1 MRTYLPIIFSSII
14 IFQSVVRDAVSQPT
28 GPQEY
33 VPLTLVQ
40 IIGRSD
46 AAVHVRVADGSG
58 KFAIVDVLETL
69 VGPDTGKRLRIDFR
83 DLNLSLKGQEAVVF
97 EKEEEDILF
106 LHRPDWKKP
115 SAKNADLFELLHGRR
130 GRLRLPA
137 EGSGVYLEAVRRL
150 GAIARQDPSDQV
162 ENLRRLLGSEN
173 PLLRQSALAEVG
185 RLRALSVADL
195 PALIHLAADPSA
207 ELREKSLE
215 QVRIVLRGADGEEGE
230 GGEDRRRALETARE
244 RARNDPDEKV
254 RAAAVRTMSAWNHH
268 EDVVPDLKAIATID
282 PSQLVRY
289 EAQRVLF
296 LWSGSQAPAPG
307 SP

>member
-1 MRTYLPIIFSSII
+1 MKRYVLLIASLAI
-14 IFQSVVRDAVSQPT
+14 VVHGHDRDAVAQPT
-28 GPQEY
+28 GAQEY

-40 IIGRSD
+40 IIARSD
-46 AAVHVRVADGSG
+46 AAVHVRVNDGSG
-58 KFAIVDVLETL
+58 KFAIVEVLETL
-69 VGPDTGKRLRIDFR
+69 SGPDPGKRLRIDFR
-83 DLNLSLKGQEAVVF
+83 DLNLSLKGQQAVVF

-106 LHRPDWKKP
+106 LHRPEWKKP
-115 SAKNADLFELLHGRR
+115 SAKNADVFELLHGRR
-130 GRLRLPA
+130 GRLLLPA
-137 EGSGVYLEAVRRL
+137 EGSGIYLEAVRRL

-173 PLLRQSALAEVG
+173 PFLREAALAEVS

-195 PALIHLAADPSA
+195 PALIHLIADPSA
-207 ELREKSLE
+207 GLREKSLE
-215 QVRIVLRGADGEEGE
+215 QIRIVLRGSNGEEGD
-230 GGEDRRRALETARE
+230 GGEDRRRALEAARE

-254 RAAAVRTMSAWNHH
+254 RAAAVRTMSAWSHH
-268 EDVVPDLKAIATID
+268 EDVAPDLKAIATID

-296 LWSGSQAPAPG
+296 LWSGPQAPGPG

>member
-1 MRTYLPIIFSSII
+1 MKTYLLLLFSLFIIFSC
-14 IFQSVVRDAVSQPT
+14 FDRGVVAQPT

-46 AAVHVRVADGSG
+46 AAVHVRVSDGSG
-58 KFAIVDVLETL
+58 KFAIVEVLETL
-69 VGPDTGKRLRIDFR
+69 SGPDPGKRLRIDFR
-83 DLNLSLKGQEAVVF
+83 DLNLSLKGREAMVF

-115 SAKNADLFELLHGRR
+115 SAKNADVFELLHGRR
-130 GRLRLPA
+130 GRLLLPP
-137 EGSGVYLEAVRRL
+137 EGSGIYLEAVRRL
-150 GAIARQDPSDQV
+150 GAIVRQDPSDQV
-162 ENLRRLLGSEN
+162 ESLRRFLGSEN
-173 PLLRQSALAEVG
+173 PFLREAALAEVG
-185 RLRALSVADL
+185 RLGALTVVDL
-195 PALIHLAADPSA
+195 PALIHLIADPSA
-207 ELREKSLE
+207 GLREKSLD
-215 QVRIVLRGADGEEGE
+215 QIRVVLHAANGDEGD
-230 GGEDRRRALETARE
+230 GGEDPRRALEAARE

-254 RAAAVRTMSAWNHH
+254 RAAAVRTMSAWKHH
-268 EDVVPDLKAIATID
+268 EDVVPDLKAIAGID

-296 LWSGSQAPAPG
+296 LWGGIQAPAPG

>member
-1 MRTYLPIIFSSII
+1 MRIYLAFIFSMLL
-14 IFQSVVRDAVSQPT
+14 IFQTVGRNAVSQPT

-46 AAVHVRVADGSG
+46 AAVHVRVADGAG
-58 KFAIVDVLETL
+58 KFAIVEVLETL
-69 VGPDTGKRLRIDFR
+69 AGPEPGKRLRIDFR

-97 EKEEEDILF
+97 EKGEEDILF

-137 EGSGVYLEAVRRL
+137 EGSGVYLEAIRRL
-150 GAIARQDPSDQV
+150 GTIARQDPSDQA

-173 PLLRQSALAEVG
+173 PLLREAALAEVG

-195 PALIHLAADPSA
+195 PTLIHLITDPSA

-215 QVRIVLRGADGEEGE
+215 QIRIVLRGAGGEEGE
-230 GGEDRRRALETARE
+230 GGEDQRRALEATRE

-254 RAAAVRTMSAWNHH
+254 RAAAVRTMSAWNHR
-268 EDVVPDLKAIATID
+268 EDVVADLKAIATID

-296 LWSGSQAPAPG
+296 IWSGSQAPAPG